1 MATTDTPAVTPEYP
15 LPEFTRS
22 LRALAVPSAPGSDHD
37 LVFVPLL
44 EARRAAH
51 RASTVDQQ
59 LAAFD
64 AARLE
69 RAWRGAIAALAER
82 KHPKSL
88 PDRRALAAELELL
101 GTPLWAAL
109 GALRARAES
118 TRHARGAARRGA
130 WERWVDA
137 VRALFRAADDW
148 WDVALP
154 VLADPRG
161 RRGALWRR
169 MLRSGS

>member
-1 MATTDTPAVTPEYP
+1 MATTAIPAVTPEYP

-37 LVFVPLL
+37 VVFVPLL
-44 EARRAAH
+44 DARRAAH
-51 RASTVDQQ
+51 RATSLEQQ

-69 RAWRGAIAALAER
+69 RAWRGAIATLAER

-88 PDRRALAAELELL
+88 PDRRALGAELELL
-101 GTPLWAAL
+101 GTPLWSVLA
-109 GALRARAES
+109 ALRAQAES
-118 TRHARGAARRGA
+118 TRQARGEARRAA
-130 WERWVDA
+130 WAQWIES
-137 VRALFRAADDW
+137 VRVVFRAADDW
-148 WDVALP
+148 WEAALP

-169 MLRSGS
+169 LLRGGA

>member
-1 MATTDTPAVTPEYP
+1 MTPEYP

-37 LVFVPLL
+37 VVFTPLL

-51 RASTVDQQ
+51 RATSLDQQ

-69 RAWRGAIAALAER
+69 RGWRGAIATLAER
-82 KHPKSL
+82 RFSKSL
-88 PDRRALAAELELL
+88 PDRRALGAELELL
-101 GTPLWAAL
+101 AQPLWTALEALKAASERTKL
-109 GALRARAES
+109 ARSDE
-118 TRHARGAARRGA
+118 RHAA
-130 WERWVDA
+130 WEQWVA
-137 VRALFRAADDW
+137 EVQRVFRAADAW
-148 WDVALP
+148 WEQSLP

-161 RRGALWRR
+161 RQGAFWRR
-169 MLRSGS
+169 VLRHGQ